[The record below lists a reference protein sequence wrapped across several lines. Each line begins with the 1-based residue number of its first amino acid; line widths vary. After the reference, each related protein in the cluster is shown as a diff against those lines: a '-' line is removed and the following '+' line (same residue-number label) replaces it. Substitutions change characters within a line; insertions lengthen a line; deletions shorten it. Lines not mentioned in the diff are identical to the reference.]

1 VRVDEPVHGD
11 LDGVVGRVWLNR
23 PHARNAVTVGLARG
37 LRATLADLAP
47 RARVLVVRG
56 VGGHFC
62 AGGDVAEVERLR
74 DEGPAALRVLFD
86 EFGAALASIAALDVP
101 VVAAVEGSATAG
113 GFELMQACDVVVVR
127 DDAVIADNHLRYGQ
141 IPGGGSTQRLPRLV
155 GRQRAL
161 AHILTGDRL
170 SGADAPAWG
179 LAYRAAPAAGFEAA
193 LTEVVDTLARRDPAA
208 LAAAKRLVVDGLE
221 RPLAEGLAAERDA
234 VVDHVAGTGSQD
246 GFAAFRT
253 RGRT

>member
-1 VRVDEPVHGD
+1 MDEPVHGE

-23 PHARNAVTVGLARG
+23 PHARNAVTVDLARG
-37 LRATLADLAP
+37 LRAALAALAT

-74 DEGPAALRVLFD
+74 EEGDDALRVLFE
-86 EFGAALASIAALDVP
+86 EFGAALSSIGALDVP

-127 DDAVIADNHLRYGQ
+127 DDAVIADIHLRHGQ
-141 IPGGGSTQRLPRLV
+141 IPGGGSSQRLPRLV

-170 SGADAPAWG
+170 SGADAHAWG
-179 LAYRAAPAAGFEAA
+179 LAYRVAPEAAFEAM
-193 LTEVVDTLARRDPAA
+193 LDEVVTTLAQRDPTA
-208 LAAAKRLVVDGLE
+208 LATAKTASHCPWSVDRGN
-221 RPLAEGLAAERDA
+221 RT
-234 VVDHVAGTGSQD
+234 VASS
-246 GFAAFRT
+246 
-253 RGRT
+253 RGRSADSTVENRHGERRSTCTG